1 MESLF
6 HLTWLVSLMKLFW
19 SLEQI
24 ILDIKFLVEIAR
36 CGGFL
41 SENIHDAS
49 LNIVSCIEAAFSSA
63 EVTLER

>member
-1 MESLF
+1 M
-6 HLTWLVSLMKLFW
+6 
-19 SLEQI
+19 EQI
-24 ILDIKFLVEIAR
+24 ILDVKFLVEIAR

-49 LNIVSCIEAAFSSA
+49 LSIVSSVEAAFSSA